1 MGDVRIECCVDSIQA
16 AELAL
21 DGGADRLEVCSRLS
35 QGGYTPGCELLGA
48 VLKLQKRGYPGCQ
61 VFAMVRPWCDGKHDF
76 SYRTRGEQDALSRD
90 LDAVTS
96 MSVHGIVIGALVRG
110 LDGLLDVD
118 RETVGRMCRVAA
130 MRNVPE
136 ATFHRAFDDID
147 ADRLASID
155 MLGRFGF
162 ITRILT
168 SGGRGLK
175 SRVVDDG
182 NVEEIVRYQ
191 VVASERG
198 ISMLPGSGIL
208 PENVVGVVRGTGC
221 REVHGSFG
229 GGSLVAAVRGKLN
242 KRVREKRLDCTS

>member
-61 VFAMVRPWCDGKHDF
+61 VFAMVRPWCD
-76 SYRTRGEQDALSRD
+76 
-90 LDAVTS
+90 
-96 MSVHGIVIGALVRG
+96 
-110 LDGLLDVD
+110 
-118 RETVGRMCRVAA
+118 
-130 MRNVPE
+130 
-136 ATFHRAFDDID
+136 
-147 ADRLASID
+147 
-155 MLGRFGF
+155 
-162 ITRILT
+162 
-168 SGGRGLK
+168 
-175 SRVVDDG
+175 
-182 NVEEIVRYQ
+182 VEEIVRYQ

-208 PENVVGVVRGTGC
+208 PENAVGVVRGTGC
-221 REVHGSFG
+221 REVHRSFG